1 MTNSDVTLLGAT
13 GFVGRRI
20 LRDLNEQGVKVQA
33 VSRRPRPAE
42 LSAGITWTQV
52 DLNDPAR
59 IAEIH
64 WSETVISTVLI
75 SMTAQVS
82 ELWPPDPSRRLIAF
96 SSTSALT
103 KSESSE
109 SADRATSA
117 LLHDGE
123 ARVRALHPNTTI
135 LRPTMIYGGPGDR
148 NVERVAMQLRK
159 FPIFP
164 LVGKGAGLRQP
175 VHADD
180 LATAAILAAKS
191 SMAVGKTYN
200 LAGSETLTF
209 KEMIQRIGESNK
221 SSVRFFSIP
230 LPIARATLRLL
241 SPLPR
246 FKGIPLGSLER
257 MLQDLTF
264 DTHHATED
272 FGFSSR
278 AFTPIGY

>member
-180 LATAAILAAKS
+180 LATAAILCKIINGRGQDIQPRRFGDTNVQGNDSKNRGVEQSLGAFLLHS
-191 SMAVGKTYN
+191 STYRPCN
-200 LAGSETLTF
+200 TS
-209 KEMIQRIGESNK
+209 
-221 SSVRFFSIP
+221 
-230 LPIARATLRLL
+230 PII
-241 SPLPR
+241 S
-246 FKGIPLGSLER
+246 
-257 MLQDLTF
+257 
-264 DTHHATED
+264 
-272 FGFSSR
+272 
-278 AFTPIGY
+278 TPAL